1 MPSLAGKPSQERQSS
16 RTAHR
21 ILLAR
26 AASVSK
32 PLASAI
38 REVGPVTF
46 RRRESKGLAH
56 FLSRAIVG
64 QQLSAGA
71 ARSIWNRITVT
82 ARGHGLSIP
91 QCAEEF
97 GGALRSCG
105 ISASK
110 LKSLKNISRA
120 EKEGRLSDDV
130 LLSVGPD
137 ERLRRLMAIWGIG
150 PWTCDMVLIFYYQLP
165 DVWPEGDVAVQRTF
179 SGLIGRRAPTR
190 TALRFSPYRS
200 YLALTMWRIVDGRC

>member
-1 MPSLAGKPSQERQSS
+1 M
-16 RTAHR
+16 
-21 ILLAR
+21 AR

-64 QQLSAGA
+64 QQLSARA
-71 ARSIWNRITVT
+71 ARSIWDRITVT

-97 GGALRSCG
+97 GSALRSCG

-130 LLSVGPD
+130 FLSVGPE

-150 PWTCDMVLIFYYQLP
+150 PWTCDMALIFYYQLP
-165 DVWPEGDVAVQRTF
+165 DVWPEGDVSVQRTF

-200 YLALTMWRIVDGRC
+200 YLALTMWRIVDGRR

>member
-1 MPSLAGKPSQERQSS
+1 M
-16 RTAHR
+16 
-21 ILLAR
+21 
-26 AASVSK
+26 
-32 PLASAI
+32 
-38 REVGPVTF
+38 TF

-71 ARSIWNRITVT
+71 ARSIWDRITVT
-82 ARGHGLSIP
+82 AKGHGLSIP

-97 GGALRSCG
+97 GGTLRSCG
-105 ISASK
+105 LSASK

-130 LLSVGPD
+130 LLSVVPE

-165 DVWPEGDVAVQRTF
+165 DVWPEGDVAAQRTF

-200 YLALTMWRIVDGRC
+200 YLALTMWRIVDGRRGW

>member
-1 MPSLAGKPSQERQSS
+1 M
-16 RTAHR
+16 
-21 ILLAR
+21 AR

-64 QQLSAGA
+64 QQLSARA
-71 ARSIWNRITVT
+71 ARSIWDRITVT

-97 GGALRSCG
+97 GSALRSCG

-130 LLSVGPD
+130 FLSVGPE

-165 DVWPEGDVAVQRTF
+165 DVWPEGDVSVQRTF

-200 YLALTMWRIVDGRC
+200 YLALTMWRIVDGRR

>member
-1 MPSLAGKPSQERQSS
+1 M
-16 RTAHR
+16 
-21 ILLAR
+21 
-26 AASVSK
+26 
-32 PLASAI
+32 
-38 REVGPVTF
+38 TF

-64 QQLSAGA
+64 QQLSTGA
-71 ARSIWNRITVT
+71 ARSIWDRITVA
-82 ARGHGLSIP
+82 ARDHGLSIP

-97 GGALRSCG
+97 GGTLRSCG
-105 ISASK
+105 ISARK
-110 LKSLKNISRA
+110 LKSLTNLSRA

-130 LLSVGPD
+130 LLSVDPE
-137 ERLRRLMAIWGIG
+137 ERLRRLMAIGGVG

-200 YLALTMWRIVDGRC
+200 FLALTMWRIADGRR